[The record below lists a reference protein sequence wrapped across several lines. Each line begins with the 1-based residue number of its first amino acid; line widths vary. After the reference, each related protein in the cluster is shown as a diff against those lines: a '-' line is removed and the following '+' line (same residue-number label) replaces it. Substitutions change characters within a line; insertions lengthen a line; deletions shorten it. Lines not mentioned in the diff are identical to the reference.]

1 MIIAH
6 FPIACNAASL
16 VTAYFEEIMV
26 DVLSNKNPSLW
37 RENFNED
44 DSLLCALDRIF
55 DDATVFNIRG
65 ESFRGKK
72 LETIALQTG
81 HANALV
87 STEKPV
93 I

>member
-1 MIIAH
+1 MLK
-6 FPIACNAASL
+6 L
-16 VTAYFEEIMV
+16 VFT
-26 DVLSNKNPSLW
+26 SNKNPSLW

-65 ESFRGKK
+65 ESYRGKK
-72 LETIALQTG
+72 LETIALQARHT
-81 HANALV
+81 NAFAGA
-87 STEKPV
+87 EKPV